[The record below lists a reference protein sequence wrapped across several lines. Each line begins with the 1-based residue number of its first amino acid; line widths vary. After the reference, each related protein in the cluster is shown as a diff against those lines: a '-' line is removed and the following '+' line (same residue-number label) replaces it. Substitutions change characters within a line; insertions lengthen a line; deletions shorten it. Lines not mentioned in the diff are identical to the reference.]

1 MRYFKKSDANWDLIK
16 LLTTAELNF
25 TRVCE
30 NFIDSASPWNGS
42 KWSTAYI
49 YHLGRRLEYP
59 WVYSELK
66 QLEDINLVRGQNR
79 KKIELADI
87 GVGISFFPTIF
98 SVGDFNYH
106 AIDELDFS
114 NFWNN
119 FQNVDFIQQDITGE
133 VKSEFLAFFDVVI
146 SISVLEH
153 IEEEKKFASIENAVK
168 MLKPGGSFIFTA
180 DVTLENSTSG
190 FTFQGLYKLVAFLE
204 RLGLASEEE
213 IDLTLYDDIM
223 TTESL
228 IGLPEGRYRLPWRLE
243 PPRTSR
249 LRNLFGRNE
258 TGVEPS
264 RSVAVVR
271 GHFKLKN

>member
-30 NFIDSASPWNGS
+30 SFIDIASPWNGS

-49 YHLGRRLEYP
+49 YHIGRRLEYP
-59 WVYSELK
+59 WVYNELK
-66 QLEDINLVRGQNR
+66 QLEDINLGLGENA

-98 SVGDFNYH
+98 SASNFNYH
-106 AIDELDFS
+106 AIDEIDFS

-119 FQNVDFIQQDITGE
+119 FQNVEFIQQDITGE
-133 VKSEFLAFFDVVI
+133 VKSEFMAFFDVVI

-153 IEEEKKFASIENAVK
+153 IEEEKKFTSIENAVK

-190 FTFQGLYKLVAFLE
+190 FTFQGLYRLVAFLE
-204 RLGLASEEE
+204 RLGLASVEEV
-213 IDLTLYDDIM
+213 DLTLYDDIM
-223 TTESL
+223 TTETL

-249 LRNLFGRNE
+249 LRSLLGRNE

>member
-1 MRYFKKSDANWDLIK
+1 MRYFRKSDANWDLIK
-16 LLTTAELNF
+16 ILTTAELNF

-30 NFIDSASPWNGS
+30 SFIDAASPWNGS
-42 KWSTAYI
+42 RWTTAYI

-66 QLEDINLVRGQNR
+66 QLENNHLGLAGAA
-79 KKIELADI
+79 KKMELADI

-98 SVGDFNYH
+98 SASNFNYN
-106 AIDELDFS
+106 AIDEIDFS

-119 FQNVDFIQQDITGE
+119 FQNINFIQQDITSE
-133 VKSEFLAFFDVVI
+133 VKSEFLTFFDVVI

-153 IEEEKKFASIENAVK
+153 IEEEKKFASIENAVR
-168 MLKPGGSFIFTA
+168 MLKPGGSFIFTG

-190 FTFQGLYKLVAFLE
+190 FTFQGLYRLVALLE
-204 RLGLASEEE
+204 RLGLVSEEE

-243 PPRTSR
+243 APRTSR